1 MKIKGYLMV
10 IISAVIYGCMPL
22 MSKYIYADGVNP
34 ATLVFLRNFLAL
46 PSLAILGYMQ
56 NKTLKVKTKALPSI
70 SIIAALGC
78 CVTPL
83 LLFTSYNYIA
93 SGTSTVL
100 HFVYPAV
107 VVLGGIVFLKE
118 KVRAGNII
126 SVAVCIAGISMFY
139 DPSASINL
147 EGCIWALLSGVT
159 FAIYVLMLPKF
170 KYREIKGFLFSFYIA
185 AVSSILM
192 LIYCIVTNQ
201 LCLPS
206 TAVGWGLCVLFALA
220 ITTGAVVLFQQGTF
234 IIGGERA
241 SILGTLE
248 PITSVIVG
256 IIVFSEPVGVRT
268 VIGSLLVISAS
279 ILIAI
284 FDIKKRSATAGDAR
298 LS

>member
-10 IISAVIYGCMPL
+10 IISAIIYGCMPL

-34 ATLVFLRNFLAL
+34 ATLVFLRNLLAL
-46 PSLAILGYMQ
+46 PSLAVLGYIQ
-56 NKTLKVKTKALPSI
+56 NKTVKIPPKALPSI

-107 VVLGGIVFLKE
+107 VVLGGIVFLRQKAN
-118 KVRAGNII
+118 AGNII
-126 SVAVCIAGISMFY
+126 SVVICIAGISLFY
-139 DPSASINL
+139 DPSASINI
-147 EGCIWALLSGVT
+147 EGCVWAVLSGIT
-159 FAIYVLMLPKF
+159 FAIYVLMLPHF
-170 KYREIKGFLFSFYIA
+170 KYRQIKGFLFSFYIA
-185 AVSSILM
+185 LASSVIM
-192 LIYCIVTNQ
+192 LIYCLTTSS
-201 LCLPS
+201 LALPA
-206 TAVGWGLCVLFALA
+206 TAKGWGLCVLFALA
-220 ITTGAVVLFQQGTF
+220 VTTGAVVLFQQGTF

-256 IIVFSEPVGVRT
+256 IIVFSEPMSVRT
-268 VIGSLLVISAS
+268 VAGSLLVIAAS
-279 ILIAI
+279 ILIAV
-284 FDIKKRSATAGDAR
+284 FDMKKKAE
-298 LS
+298 